1 MKASL
6 VAYDFRELHKNLE
19 LKIIK
24 HRYVKGCPNGPGIQ
38 IWLFEILG
46 VKEHLQ
52 STWKNASKRV
62 IKY

>member
-1 MKASL
+1 MI
-6 VAYDFRELHKNLE
+6 LE